1 MASLKVSGFL
11 RGMASLK
18 VSGFIKGGLLYWTKQ
33 LHHLQ

>member
-1 MASLKVSGFL
+1 MSSLKVSGFL